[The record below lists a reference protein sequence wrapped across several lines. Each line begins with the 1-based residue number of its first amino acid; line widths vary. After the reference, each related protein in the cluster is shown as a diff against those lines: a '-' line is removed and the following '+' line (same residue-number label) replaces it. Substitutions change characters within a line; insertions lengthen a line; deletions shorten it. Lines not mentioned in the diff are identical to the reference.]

1 MSALPPKAG
10 IWRPRWNVRFGP
22 IAANSPNRKTAQLS
36 ASSKPLVLVN
46 KPVSGRAYAGQHPGQ
61 PRLMRLPLH
70 REVAV
75 PLFQAFA
82 RFKRTFIE
90 QRRSIREH
98 VHFSAWIDIGDGSKL
113 RDCTVLDV
121 SEGGARIILSSPVEL
136 PKEFWLVL
144 TKVRSRRRHYRRI
157 WRSDTQV
164 GVSFLGPI
172 QSDFFRPRLN

>member
-1 MSALPPKAG
+1 
-10 IWRPRWNVRFGP
+10 
-22 IAANSPNRKTAQLS
+22 
-36 ASSKPLVLVN
+36 
-46 KPVSGRAYAGQHPGQ
+46 
-61 PRLMRLPLH
+61 MRLPLH